1 MRPAMPIS
9 PKPVKHPPIVTGDE
23 AEALL
28 SRLLEI
34 IPALMAIIE
43 QETALVRAG
52 RLIEA
57 TRLEPRKAQ
66 LSVVYLSEAARV
78 KASCHYLNQ
87 HLSARC
93 RELRRKH
100 DELHALLRINLT
112 VLATAHAVSEDL
124 RHVRPNGR
132 TTPEYGPA
140 SRHQPCA
147 LTSRFSAFCCDQY
160 TSLAQRR
167 PRS

>member
-1 MRPAMPIS
+1 MPVS
-9 PKPVKHPPIVTGDE
+9 PKAAKHPPIMTTAE

-52 RLIEA
+52 RLVEA
-57 TRLEPRKAQ
+57 TRLEPRKSQ
-66 LSVVYLSEAARV
+66 LSVNYLSDAARV
-78 KASCHYLNQ
+78 KTSSRYLNQ
-87 HLSARC
+87 HMSARC

-112 VLATAHAVSEDL
+112 VLATAHAVSEGIIRGVAREL
-124 RHVRPNGR
+124 ARKAAPKTYGMSGR
-132 TTPEYGPA
+132 TGGARVSMVQPVA
-140 SRHQPCA
+140 ISRV
-147 LTSRFSAFCCDQY
+147 L
-160 TSLAQRR
+160 
-167 PRS
+167 

>member
-1 MRPAMPIS
+1 MPVS
-9 PKPVKHPPIVTGDE
+9 PKPVKHPPIVTAAE

-66 LSVVYLSEAARV
+66 LSVLYLSDAARV
-78 KASCHYLNQ
+78 KASSHYLNQ
-87 HLSARC
+87 HLSTRC

-112 VLATAHAVSEDL
+112 VLATAHAVSEGIIRGVAREL
-124 RHVRPNGR
+124 ARKAAPKTYGMSGR
-132 TTPEYGPA
+132 TGVPRVSMVQPVA
-140 SRHQPCA
+140 ISRM
-147 LTSRFSAFCCDQY
+147 L
-160 TSLAQRR
+160 
-167 PRS
+167 

>member
-1 MRPAMPIS
+1 MPIS

-78 KASCHYLNQ
+78 KASSHYLNQ

-100 DELHALLRINLT
+100 DELHALLGINLT
-112 VLATAHAVSEDL
+112 VLATAHAVSEGIIRSVAREL
-124 RHVRPNGR
+124 ARKAAPKTYGMSGR
-132 TTPEYGPA
+132 TGVPRVSMVQPVA
-140 SRHQPCA
+140 ISRV
-147 LTSRFSAFCCDQY
+147 L
-160 TSLAQRR
+160 
-167 PRS
+167 